1 MAALAF
7 TLDAVLVTRR
17 RVREGGDTEDT
28 GPGVEDGGDPGP
40 ALAEQRLPWSH
51 ALVWVLYNIT
61 ASLSIVITL
70 GGIKHNLINRP

>member
-17 RVREGGDTEDT
+17 RVREGGVTEDS
-28 GPGVEDGGDPGP
+28 GVEDGGDPGP

-51 ALVWVLYNIT
+51 TLVWVLYNIT

-70 GGIKHNLINRP
+70 GGMIKHNLINL